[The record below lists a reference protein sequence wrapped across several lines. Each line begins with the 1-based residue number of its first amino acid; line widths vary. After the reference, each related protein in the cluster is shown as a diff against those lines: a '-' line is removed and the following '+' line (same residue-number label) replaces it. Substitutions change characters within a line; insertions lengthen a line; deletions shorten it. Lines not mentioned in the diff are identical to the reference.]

1 MSFFYNLNFCTHAK
15 MKKVGKSLLG
25 NILYFLFLY
34 FWRKIKKIFL
44 KFSTSAYSLLMK
56 LFNFTKWKNFIKI
69 HTKEKFNFRFKK
81 MSEIYGK
88 RHISFLNPALQ
99 CCKRH
104 KFRVFIKAVFF
115 SWNLNS
121 LLWEQNLFRDDM
133 RVMVMLKVCSAHF
146 INNFISSLQSLMS
159 H

>member
-1 MSFFYNLNFCTHAK
+1 MMTGCHFFIIEIFRTHAK

-34 FWRKIKKIFL
+34 FWRKTKKIFF
-44 KFSTSAYSLLMK
+44 KFSTSVYSLLMK

-81 MSEIYGK
+81 MSIYGK

-115 SWNLNS
+115 FKKFLSTLVPEISIHCCENKIYFEMIWG
-121 LLWEQNLFRDDM
+121 LWWW
-133 RVMVMLKVCSAHF
+133 
-146 INNFISSLQSLMS
+146 
-159 H
+159 